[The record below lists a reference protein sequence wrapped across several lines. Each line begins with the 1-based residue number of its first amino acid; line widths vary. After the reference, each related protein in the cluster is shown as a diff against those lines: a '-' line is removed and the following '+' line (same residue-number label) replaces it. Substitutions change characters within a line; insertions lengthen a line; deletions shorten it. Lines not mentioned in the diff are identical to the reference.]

1 MCKNEEECAHTI
13 RIPAP
18 QSQMSFSNEEQL
30 TQIQTRIENIKNGKR
45 QSSFPCASSLS
56 YTFTA
61 RQSAL
66 KLLESSSLPG

>member
-1 MCKNEEECAHTI
+1 MCKNEEERAHTI